1 MQLCTVYY
9 ILCTVYLVRWKRF
22 CYCDGRI
29 SNKMERKIDK
39 GEAEDLLRNRL
50 IDSCIEGGRMVE
62 RARRLNTLVDRGQ
75 SKPNQL
81 VSISLN
87 ISNFIVHLDSWRFY
101 QQGRNLGGWGVSLQ
115 THSRK
120 MYTWYKRS

>member
-1 MQLCTVYY
+1 
-9 ILCTVYLVRWKRF
+9 
-22 CYCDGRI
+22 
-29 SNKMERKIDK
+29 MESKIDR
-39 GEAEDLLRNRL
+39 GEAEDLLGNRL

-87 ISNFIVHLDSWRFY
+87 ISNFIVHLEFMALLSSGA
-101 QQGRNLGGWGVSLQ
+101 QLV
-115 THSRK
+115 T
-120 MYTWYKRS
+120 